1 MDITEVRIK
10 FNLDDYNIIYKDVY
24 GREIEKQETWDFDFQ
39 KVKSLNINF
48 ATNEAEIT
56 ILKY

>member
-1 MDITEVRIK
+1 MDVVEARIK
-10 FNLDDYNIIYKDVY
+10 FNLEDYKITYKDIY

-56 ILKY
+56 ILK